1 MTWNRAGWS
10 FLRRWAVLLLRRWVR
25 CTWQESSGFVNEE
38 SLQMTILKVTVTV
51 NKNHDNSLT
60 HWTLGTRYFQT
71 CVSLCVPCWT
81 YPHRRSLVEES
92 QHATSLFVGCTA
104 TYSLWWVL
112 DAIYTHMFTVYIHYI
127 TLHYITLHH
136 ITLHYIRLH
145 YITLHTYIH

>member
-10 FLRRWAVLLLRRWVR
+10 FFAKVGRLASQALGAVHVAGIIWV
-25 CTWQESSGFVNEE
+25 CQWG
-38 SLQMTILKVTVTV
+38 IPPDDHV

-92 QHATSLFVGCTA
+92 QHTTSLFVGCTA

-127 TLHYITLHH
+127 TLHH

-145 YITLHTYIH
+145 YITLHYITYIH